1 MTTKQKVELKDRPRE
16 RKSEADETWC
26 EAVWRHRLA
35 NVKVTHSLATPPG
48 TWRTVSPRSC
58 TFSALSI
65 QVPIA
70 VSAARLISCIA
81 LSIRGICLW
90 SSRPVSACS
99 FSIPFEP
106 DGVSTASTLAL
117 HVWTILEMKLPEMYV
132 ANPPAVPSRSVV
144 PPFIFPPPTF
154 GTQTNNGGSR
164 SRHTLAQRIAEHTQ
178 IFLNIFFIPTNFSL
192 T

>member
-1 MTTKQKVELKDRPRE
+1 MTKKQKVELKDRPRE
-16 RKSEADETWC
+16 RKNEADETWC
-26 EAVWRHRLA
+26 VAVWRHRLA

-70 VSAARLISCIA
+70 VSVARLISCIA

-132 ANPPAVPSRSVV
+132 ANPPAEAWYLHSSS
-144 PPFIFPPPTF
+144 PPTF
-154 GTQTNNGGSR
+154 GTQTNNCGSR

-178 IFLNIFFIPTNFSL
+178 IFLDFFIPTNFSL

>member
-1 MTTKQKVELKDRPRE
+1 ME
-16 RKSEADETWC
+16 RKNEADETWC

-70 VSAARLISCIA
+70 VSVARLISCIA

-132 ANPPAVPSRSVV
+132 ANPPAEAWYLHSSS
-144 PPFIFPPPTF
+144 PPLLSGPR
-154 GTQTNNGGSR
+154 QTTVDQGAD
-164 SRHTLAQRIAEHTQ
+164 TLLPRELPNTLR
-178 IFLNIFFIPTNFSL
+178 FSWIFFFYPHKLFFDLEIAIRPMATL
-192 T
+192 LCL